1 MTTRES
7 QIIDLTQLVREV
19 HSLMQQL
26 MSHALSDFDI
36 TPQQYTVLAEVGR
49 LGHVTNG
56 DVCDILS
63 LSKGTASGIL
73 KRLTE
78 RGYLVRD
85 VSKDDRR
92 HTSYHFTEEG
102 KAFYHEL
109 EGTRATIADALFD
122 GCTNADL
129 AAWSRQ
135 LRRLSAVL
143 KRKEADVSQGF

>member
-1 MTTRES
+1 MSIRES
-7 QIIDLTQLVREV
+7 QIIELTQLVREV

-26 MSHALSDFDI
+26 MSRALSDYDI

-49 LGHVTNG
+49 LGHITNG
-56 DVCDILS
+56 DVCDVLS

-78 RGYLVRD
+78 RGYLVRA
-85 VSKDDRR
+85 VSEDDRR
-92 HTSYHFTEEG
+92 HTSYRFTAEG
-102 KAFYHEL
+102 EAFYNEL

-129 AAWSRQ
+129 SAWSRQ
-135 LRRLSAVL
+135 LRRLASAL
-143 KRKEADVSQGF
+143 KRKEEDT

>member
-1 MTTRES
+1 MSMRET
-7 QIIDLTQLVREV
+7 QIIELTQLVREV
-19 HSLMQQL
+19 HNLMQQL
-26 MSHALSDFDI
+26 MSRALSDHDI

-49 LGHVTNG
+49 NGHITNG

-85 VSKDDRR
+85 VSENDRR
-92 HTSYHFTEEG
+92 HTSYRFTDDGE
-102 KAFYHEL
+102 AFYDEL
-109 EGTRATIADALFD
+109 EGTRSAIADALFE

-135 LRRLSAVL
+135 LRRLAAAL
-143 KRKEADVSQGF
+143 KRKEDEA